1 MLLLAHATAAQCLA
15 KFTEGKLAILYPQ
28 ITIRSGEVSEAGE
41 STKERGVAMDL
52 EFKVA
57 Q

>member
-15 KFTEGKLAILYPQ
+15 KFTEGKLAILSPQ